1 MKNATVAV
9 SFDAEKM
16 GAIKQYM
23 GKKDSELQSELDD
36 FMEKLYEKYVPAP
49 VREYIESKQAEPEEK
64 PKRPSRAATSQESG
78 TAADQE

>member
-1 MKNATVAV
+1 MKNATVTV

-16 GAIKQYM
+16 GAIKQYI

-49 VREYIESKQAEPEEK
+49 VREYIESKQSEPEEK
-64 PKRPSRAATSQESG
+64 PKRPSRAATSQEIG
-78 TAADQE
+78 AAADQE